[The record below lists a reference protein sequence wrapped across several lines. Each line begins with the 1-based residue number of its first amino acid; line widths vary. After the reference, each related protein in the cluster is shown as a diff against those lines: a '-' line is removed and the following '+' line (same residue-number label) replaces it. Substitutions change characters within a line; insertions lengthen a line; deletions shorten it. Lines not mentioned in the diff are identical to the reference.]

1 MRRSGKRAEIDLDSR
16 PKTSAAGI
24 ARLIGADR
32 QSVYRRIREGTLNL
46 DNIPRKI
53 TTSGTLYDLES
64 IVMRYFPSADGN
76 MVATIMLNFMQENG
90 GLVR

>member
-1 MRRSGKRAEIDLDSR
+1 MRRSGKRADIDLDSR
-16 PKTSAAGI
+16 PRVTAGGI
-24 ARLIGADR
+24 ARLIGASR
-32 QSVYRRIREGTLNL
+32 PTIYRRIQEGKLNL
-46 DNIPRKI
+46 DSIPRKI